1 MSKKLK
7 KKERLLLL
15 DEIET
20 ELTVLEKEIAAA
32 ESDGNMK
39 KYRALL
45 KYQKDLQRQYQRIK
59 YNIRV
64 GKDILPGSTAGV
76 KNYEQ

>member
-1 MSKKLK
+1 MSKRLTKR
-7 KKERLLLL
+7 ERLLLL

-20 ELTVLEKEIAAA
+20 ELDVIEKEISIA

-39 KYRALL
+39 NYRALL
-45 KYQKDLQRQYQRIK
+45 KYRKDLQRQYQRIK

-64 GKDILPGSTAGV
+64 GKDILPDSTAGI
-76 KNYEQ
+76 KNYQN